1 MRWSNQTILNG
12 QFSTMNH
19 EYSISFECFAVFLI
33 IELYFPPAFLTWNP
47 DAKQMQNSPRNL
59 TWDDIDIFKICM
71 LDSTH
76 SYIFKMQIS
85 LAPYWY
91 VMDTKGTISG
101 ILQKTIQR
109 IQVSWK
115 CEQFTRGDYKHGHV
129 KKFLFWK
136 GKWIK
141 KRKRGHLL
149 FKLIGQ
155 NRWYVCNWVGS
166 KKATKIQVYPEKNS
180 FEMDLGSTI
189 LTYSLYKKRWT
200 KTFFL
205 IWHAWQ
211 RVTGMTIF
219 FK

>member
-1 MRWSNQTILNG
+1 
-12 QFSTMNH
+12 
-19 EYSISFECFAVFLI
+19 
-33 IELYFPPAFLTWNP
+33 
-47 DAKQMQNSPRNL
+47 MQNSPRNL

-91 VMDTKGTISG
+91 VMDTKGTISA
-101 ILQKTIQR
+101 KTIQR

-155 NRWYVCNWVGS
+155 NRWYVCNYFGS
-166 KKATKIQVYPEKNS
+166 KKATKIQVYPEKIALKWTWDQLFSLIVLIRNAERKHFFWYGMPDRGLQGWRFSSNS
-180 FEMDLGSTI
+180 PPI
-189 LTYSLYKKRWT
+189 LTN
-200 KTFFL
+200 
-205 IWHAWQ
+205 
-211 RVTGMTIF
+211 
-219 FK
+219 